1 MLAVATE
8 NEVVVVH
15 PKGEQ
20 EPIAG
25 IAESQGS
32 VVDTYGGTIHV
43 RWDEVAAVT
52 PLGQMVFFIEFL
64 KTAGLWDA
72 FVKDCPLCWKSHNA
86 PGKANVLGTI
96 LLSVLAGH
104 RRYAHLTALRFDGVN
119 PQLLGM
125 DKVCSEDSVR
135 RAFQDTDD
143 AACTDWLT
151 RHVQASY
158 RPLLREPWILDIDTT
173 VKPLYGHQ
181 EGAKKGYNPGKPG
194 RPSHAYHT
202 YFAANIR
209 LVLDVEVQPGNQTAS
224 SFAQPEL
231 WKFLDRLT
239 AEEQPAFIRGDC
251 GWGTERMMKE
261 AEARRIPY
269 LLKLKQTGKVKQ
281 LIQQVFSSE
290 EWTAAGQGWKGVEAE
305 LELTGW
311 SQKRRVIVLRRRI
324 RGDLALAQKKLLA
337 GTTPGEQLALGFVE
351 TAPEG
356 FLYEYAVLVTSLP
369 HEILTLAQHYRD
381 RADVENN
388 FDELKNQWGWTGFT
402 THDLQRCRIMARFI
416 ALVYNWWS
424 LFTRLAIP
432 EKHAEAI
439 TSRPL
444 LLNAVGKQTTHA
456 GQTTVTL
463 TSLHAKAPQM
473 QAALQ
478 AVSAFLATV
487 RNAAEQFTH
496 PQKWILILSRIFRV
510 FLKGRLLK
518 YPMPISQPA

>member
-1 MLAVATE
+1 VATG

-15 PKGEQ
+15 PKGDCELTV
-20 EPIAG
+20 EHAG
-25 IAESQGS
+25 NQGS
-32 VVDTYGGTIHV
+32 VVDSFGGTIHV

-52 PLGQMVFFIEFL
+52 PFGQMVFFVEFL

-72 FVKDCPLCWKSHNA
+72 FVKDCPLCWESHNA

-104 RRYAHLTALRFDGVN
+104 RRYAHVTALRFDGVN

-125 DKVCSEDSVR
+125 TKVCSEDSVR
-135 RAFQDTDD
+135 RAFQD
-143 AACTDWLT
+143 AEEPVCTEWLR
-151 RHVQASY
+151 RHLQAGY

-209 LVLDVEVQPGNQTAS
+209 LVLDVEVQAGNQTAS

-231 WKFLDRLT
+231 WKFRDRLAT
-239 AEEQPAFIRGDC
+239 EEQPSFIRGDC

-261 AEARRIPY
+261 AEARNIPY

-290 EWTAAGQGWKGVEAE
+290 DWTAAGQGWKGVEAE

-311 SQKRRVIVLRRRI
+311 SRKRRVIVLRRRI
-324 RGDLALAQKKLLA
+324 RNELALAQKELLA

-351 TAPEG
+351 TTPG
-356 FLYEYAVLVTSLP
+356 LLYEYAVLVTSLP
-369 HEILTLAQHYRD
+369 DEILAIAQHYRD

-388 FDELKNQWGWTGFT
+388 FDELKTQWGWTGFT
-402 THDLQRCRIMARFI
+402 THDLTRCRIMARII
-416 ALVYNWWS
+416 ALIYNWWS

-444 LLNAVGKQTTHA
+444 LLNAVGKRSTHS
-456 GQTTVTL
+456 GQTTVTV
-463 TSLHAKAPQM
+463 TSLHAKAPRM
-473 QAALQ
+473 QTALRT
-478 AVSAFLATV
+478 VNTFLATI
-487 RNAAEQFTH
+487 RNAAEQLTQ
-496 PQKWILILSRIFRV
+496 PQKWLLILSRIFRR
-510 FLKGRLLK
+510 FLKGH
-518 YPMPISQPA
+518 PIRQPASILQPA

>member
-1 MLAVATE
+1 MLAVAPGK
-8 NEVVVVH
+8 EVVVVH
-15 PKGEQ
+15 PKGER
-20 EPIAG
+20 ELTVERVG
-25 IAESQGS
+25 NRGS
-32 VVDTYGGTIHV
+32 VVDTFGGAIHV

-52 PLGQMVFFIEFL
+52 PFGQMVFFVEFL

-72 FVKDCPLCWKSHNA
+72 FVKDCPLSWESHHA
-86 PGKANVLGTI
+86 PGKADVLGTI

-104 RRYAHLTALRFDGVN
+104 RRYAHVTALRFDGVN

-125 DKVCSEDSVR
+125 SKVCSENSVR
-135 RAFQDTDD
+135 RAFQD
-143 AACTDWLT
+143 AAEPTCTEWLT
-151 RHVQASY
+151 RHLQVSY
-158 RPLLREPWILDIDTT
+158 EPLLREPWILDIDTT

-209 LVLDVEVQPGNQTAS
+209 LVLDVEVQAGNQTAS

-231 WKFLDRLT
+231 WKFLDRLPR
-239 AEEQPAFIRGDC
+239 EEQPFFIRGDC
-251 GWGTERMMKE
+251 GWGTDRMMKE
-261 AEARRIPY
+261 AEDRKIPY

-281 LIQQVFSSE
+281 LIRQVFSSE
-290 EWTAAGQGWKGVEAE
+290 DWTAAGQGWKGVEAE

-311 SQKRRVIVLRRRI
+311 AHSRRVIVLRRRI
-324 RGDLALAQKKLLA
+324 RDELALAQKKALA
-337 GTTPGEQLALGFVE
+337 GTTPREQLALGFVE
-351 TAPEG
+351 TTTDG
-356 FLYEYAVLVTSLP
+356 LLYEYAVLVTSLP
-369 HEILTLAQHYRD
+369 DEILAVAQHYRD

-402 THDLQRCRIMARFI
+402 THDLKRCRVMARLI

-444 LLNAVGKQTTHA
+444 LLNAVGKQTTHG

-473 QAALQ
+473 QAALRTI
-478 AVSAFLATV
+478 SSFLATI
-487 RNAAEQFTH
+487 RNAAEQLTY
-496 PQKWILILSRIFRV
+496 PQKWLLILSRIFRL
-510 FLKGRLLK
+510 FLKGRSLK
-518 YPMPISQPA
+518 HPQSIPQHA

>member
-1 MLAVATE
+1 MLAVATGKE
-8 NEVVVVH
+8 DIIVH
-15 PKGEQ
+15 PKGER
-20 EPIAG
+20 EWAVERAG
-25 IAESQGS
+25 NQGR
-32 VVDTYGGTIHV
+32 VVDTFGGAIHV

-52 PLGQMVFFIEFL
+52 PFGQMVFFVEFL

-72 FVKDCPLCWKSHNA
+72 FVKDCPLGWKSHNA
-86 PGKANVLGTI
+86 PGKADVLGTL

-104 RRYAHLTALRFDGVN
+104 RRYAHVTALRFDGVN

-125 DKVCSEDSVR
+125 SKVCSEDSVR
-135 RAFQDTDD
+135 RAFCDVEE
-143 AACTDWLT
+143 AAGTEWLT
-151 RHVQASY
+151 RHLQVSY
-158 RPLLREPWILDIDTT
+158 EPLLREPWILDIDTT

-209 LVLDVEVQPGNQTAS
+209 LVLDVEVQAGNQTAS
-224 SFAQPEL
+224 SYAQPEL
-231 WKFLDRLT
+231 WKFLDRLPR
-239 AEEQPAFIRGDC
+239 EEQPFFIRGDC
-251 GWGTERMMKE
+251 GWGTDRMMKE
-261 AEARRIPY
+261 AEDRKIPY

-281 LIQQVFSSE
+281 LIRQVFSSE
-290 EWTAAGQGWKGVEAE
+290 DWTAAGQGWKGVEAE

-311 SQKRRVIVLRRRI
+311 AHSRRVIVLRRRI
-324 RGDLALAQKKLLA
+324 RDELAVAQKKVLA
-337 GTTPGEQLALGFVE
+337 GTSPQEQLALGFVE
-351 TAPEG
+351 TTPDG
-356 FLYEYAVLVTSLP
+356 LLYEYAVLVTSLQD
-369 HEILTLAQHYRD
+369 EILAVAQHYRD

-402 THDLQRCRIMARFI
+402 THDLKRCRIMARLI

-444 LLNAVGKQTTHA
+444 LLNAVGKQTTHG

-473 QAALQ
+473 QAALRTI
-478 AVSAFLATV
+478 SSFLATI
-487 RNAAEQFTH
+487 RNAAEQLTY
-496 PQKWILILSRIFRV
+496 PQRWLLILSRIFRL
-510 FLKGRLLK
+510 FLRGRPLK
-518 YPMPISQPA
+518 HPQSIPQHV